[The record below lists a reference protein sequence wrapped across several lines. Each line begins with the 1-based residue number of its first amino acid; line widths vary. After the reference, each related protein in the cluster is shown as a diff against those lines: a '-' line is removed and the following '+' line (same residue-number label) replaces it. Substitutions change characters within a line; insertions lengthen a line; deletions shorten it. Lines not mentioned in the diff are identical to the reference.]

1 MEHTYLMHYGT
12 LGQKWGIRKYQN
24 PDGSLTPA
32 GKLRY
37 YKADGTPTKAGQK
50 YEKKLRKAKKEEERQ
65 KAEEA
70 ARNRFKPAS
79 EMSEQELRQTISKLE
94 LEKQYN
100 DLVKSLTP
108 AKKATIGQ
116 RIASAAGDA
125 VVDGIKKGG
134 SQFLTNYMSKKG
146 EYLGSNQAYKD
157 QTERVKALNT
167 KEANKT
173 ARLTAMSKAEKLK
186 NEQKYNR
193 ENQVDYDKVSKAAKL
208 IKDGKIDKKEYD
220 KYLTRNL
227 NTNEMEALKS
237 RFRSASG
244 LKRFKAPGDDQNK
257 QNPPSTGQK
266 VSKLTKASNSVK
278 KGKKFIYNNFV
289 LDTKFKDLENK
300 TYGFEI
306 TKLFK

>member
-134 SQFLTNYMSKKG
+134 SQFLTNYMAKKG
-146 EYLGSNQAYKD
+146 EYLGTNKGYTD
-157 QTERVKALNT
+157 ETERIKALN
-167 KEANKT
+167 
-173 ARLTAMSKAEKLK
+173 SKAANENAKMANLLK
-186 NEQKYNR
+186 QAQFKQDAKNNR
-193 ENQVDYDKVSKAAKL
+193 ETNVDYDKVNRA
-208 IKDGKIDKKEYD
+208 
-220 KYLTRNL
+220 
-227 NTNEMEALKS
+227 
-237 RFRSASG
+237 
-244 LKRFKAPGDDQNK
+244 
-257 QNPPSTGQK
+257 
-266 VSKLTKASNSVK
+266 VK
-278 KGKKFIYNNFV
+278 KIVN
-289 LDTKFKDLENK
+289 KDLEEKDYKKLAGSLSSAELDAVK
-300 TYGFEI
+300 TRLKTATSLGSSSKSKTSN
-306 TKLFK
+306 TKSKNDNSSTNTNAKSTKKKTKDKPVTEVVNANPYTMQDGKQFVAAVMGYFK